1 MIMPGDPLILEAA
14 EAVSRYHVA
23 QAAGSPAQQVE
34 RCRLL
39 GRQRAVA
46 IGSYR
51 PTADVQETQL
61 WPKAGC
67 KILLSD
73 EE

>member
-34 RCRLL
+34 RLHLL
-39 GRQRAVA
+39 AESLFQAVTD
-46 IGSYR
+46 Y
-51 PTADVQETQL
+51 QL
-61 WPKAGC
+61 RVIAKVRGTELPK
-67 KILLSD
+67 LH
-73 EE
+73 

>member
-1 MIMPGDPLILEAA
+1 MIMSGDPLILEAA

-23 QAAGSPAQQVE
+23 QAAASPTQQAE

-51 PTADVQETQL
+51 PIA
-61 WPKAGC
+61 AG
-67 KILLSD
+67 
-73 EE
+73 

>member
-1 MIMPGDPLILEAA
+1 MSGDSLILEAA

-23 QAAGSPAQQVE
+23 QAAASPTQQAE

-51 PTADVQETQL
+51 PKAD
-61 WPKAGC
+61 PD
-67 KILLSD
+67 S
-73 EE
+73 